1 MDEPMTDF
9 QFKALLKMVLEI
21 LKSSKSIEEA
31 FAKVEALVDES
42 K

>member
-21 LKSSKSIEEA
+21 IKSSKDLDEAIE
-31 FAKVEALVDES
+31 KVQALIDDE